1 MRKLFSIVLGLAALV
16 ISGQASAACD
26 ANAGFAAAAS
36 SDCQGQAQG
45 QLQGQAQGQLQG
57 QQQGMQQGQI
67 GINKNYNSD
76 YNSNYNSNK
85 AYGGSGYSK
94 ATAVQGQLQ
103 GNKQAAN
110 NTTTIKSDGSG
121 NAVAAFAPSI
131 SSRSTARCV
140 LTYSASGGGG
150 GTGSIFS
157 LGFALP
163 IVDEGCVDEGLI
175 RTGFESNS
183 AASQAAAE
191 EFYLHKMKLRM
202 EEAGHIT
209 VAQVLDENGE
219 AQKVMFNDDLKAF
232 VPVEMHPKYQRAAA
246 VAFAD
251 LALKAGY
258 KPNISIANQSG
269 FQKVS
274 FGSGGGIS
282 EMILSDDIVESV
294 MQDIDDTDR
303 KDENAFVPR
312 MQGDGN

>member
-1 MRKLFSIVLGLAALV
+1 MRKIFSIVLGIAALALSATALAGSPCAG
-16 ISGQASAACD
+16 ISNCD
-26 ANAGFAAAAS
+26 DNQINA
-36 SDCQGQAQG
+36 
-45 QLQGQAQGQLQG
+45 QAQGQLQG
-57 QQQGMQQGQI
+57 QQQGQQQGQGQGQGQLQKAYGGDANQGQQQGQI
-67 GINKNYNSD
+67 GINKNYNTT
-76 YNSNYNSNK
+76 K
-85 AYGGSGYSK
+85 AI
-94 ATAVQGQLQ
+94 ALQGQLQ

-282 EMILSDDIVESV
+282 EMVLSDDIVESV

-303 KDENAFVPR
+303 KDENAFVAR
-312 MQGDGN
+312 VQGDGN

>member
-1 MRKLFSIVLGLAALV
+1 MKKILSLIVGLAALV

-45 QLQGQAQGQLQG
+45 QLQGQQQG
-57 QQQGMQQGQI
+57 QQQGQGQGQLQKAYGGNAHQGQQQGQI
-67 GINKNYNSD
+67 GINKNYNT
-76 YNSNYNSNK
+76 NK
-85 AYGGSGYSK
+85 AI
-94 ATAVQGQLQ
+94 ALQGQLQ

-110 NTTTIKSDGSG
+110 NTSTTTIKSDGSG

-140 LTYSASGGGG
+140 LTYSASGGAG

-183 AASQAAAE
+183 AESQAAAE

-209 VAQVLDENGE
+209 VAQVLDDEGNTR
-219 AQKVMFNDDLKAF
+219 KVMFNDDLKAF
-232 VPVEMHPKYQRAAA
+232 VPIEMHPKYQRAAA

-258 KPNISIANQSG
+258 KPNISVANQSG

-274 FGSGGGIS
+274 FGENGGFS
-282 EMILSDDIVESV
+282 EMVLSDDIVESV

-303 KDENAFVPR
+303 SDENAYTPINP
-312 MQGDGN
+312 GDRN